1 MSSIYEV
8 LKTYWGYDSFRPIQE
23 NIIHSVLDGN
33 DTLTLMP
40 TGGGKSICFQVP
52 AMILDGICLVVS
64 PLIALMK
71 DQVTQLKEKGIPAA
85 CLVSGMC
92 KYEIELILNNCVHGR
107 IKILYVSPERLK
119 TKVFEAHLKQMKVSL
134 IAVDEAHCISQ
145 WGYDFRP
152 RYLDI
157 AEIRSYHPA
166 APIIALTATATDVVA
181 MDIQEK
187 LLFRK
192 TRTVFK
198 DSFYR
203 ENLAYMVFHE
213 EDKYG
218 RLLRIISTVKGSGIV
233 YVRNRRRTQEVS
245 EYLTAMGYKAS
256 YYHAGLSV
264 ADRDRRQFNWRKN
277 TYPIMV
283 ATNAFGMGIDK
294 PDVRFVIHL
303 DLPES
308 LEAYFQ
314 EAGRAGRDG
323 KNAYAVV
330 LYNEKDIE
338 TLEATFQTNY
348 PSLQYIQN
356 VYNGICNY
364 FRIPTGLGRDL
375 YFDFDAMKICN
386 TYGFKL
392 LPFMSA
398 LKFLE
403 KEGLLII
410 PDHNEVVSKACIIIS
425 KQDLYNFQVGHV
437 EYDALIKVLLRL
449 HGGIFTS
456 FVPINETEIA
466 KKLHYNISDVES
478 LLENLDK
485 LSIISYQKKSDK
497 PRIIF
502 TSQRVDASSLYISK
516 NNYEN
521 LKINATRRKDAM
533 INYVRSFDECR
544 SITLLKYF
552 NENSEHLCQKCDVC
566 IGKRKKLNNKK
577 TLKEDIL
584 NIVDNHQLNI
594 KGIVDKFPDTDEDII
609 VETVRELIEYGT
621 LSIDENMYIHKS

>member
-1 MSSIYEV
+1 
-8 LKTYWGYDSFRPIQE
+8 
-23 NIIHSVLDGN
+23 
-33 DTLTLMP
+33 
-40 TGGGKSICFQVP
+40 
-52 AMILDGICLVVS
+52 
-64 PLIALMK
+64 
-71 DQVTQLKEKGIPAA
+71 
-85 CLVSGMC
+85 
-92 KYEIELILNNCVHGR
+92 
-107 IKILYVSPERLK
+107 
-119 TKVFEAHLKQMKVSL
+119 
-134 IAVDEAHCISQ
+134 
-145 WGYDFRP
+145 
-152 RYLDI
+152 
-157 AEIRSYHPA
+157 
-166 APIIALTATATDVVA
+166 
-181 MDIQEK
+181 
-187 LLFRK
+187 
-192 TRTVFK
+192 
-198 DSFYR
+198 
-203 ENLAYMVFHE
+203 
-213 EDKYG
+213 
-218 RLLRIISTVKGSGIV
+218 
-233 YVRNRRRTQEVS
+233 
-245 EYLTAMGYKAS
+245 
-256 YYHAGLSV
+256 
-264 ADRDRRQFNWRKN
+264 
-277 TYPIMV
+277 MV

-338 TLEATFQTNY
+338 TLEAAFQTNY

-466 KKLHYNISDVES
+466 KKLHYNVSDVES

-521 LKINATRRKDAM
+521 LKINATMRKDAM

-552 NENSEHLCQKCDVC
+552 NENSEHSCQKCDVC

-621 LSIDENMYIHKS
+621 LFIDENMYIHKS